1 MIKDYNAY
9 SYGAAHAFK
18 KSVQMKN
25 KQKMRWL
32 KNVYMRLDDIMMK
45 HTENIGVKMLWG
57 MRHCTWKKNS

>member
-9 SYGAAHAFK
+9 SYEAAHAFK

-45 HTENIGVKMLWG
+45 HTAERKKTGVKMLWG
-57 MRHCTWKKNS
+57 VRIAYKS